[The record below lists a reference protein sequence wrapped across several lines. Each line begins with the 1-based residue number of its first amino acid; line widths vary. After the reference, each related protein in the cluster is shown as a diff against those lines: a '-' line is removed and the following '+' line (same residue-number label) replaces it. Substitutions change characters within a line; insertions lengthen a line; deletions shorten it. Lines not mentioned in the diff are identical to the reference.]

1 MGAVGNTIGL
11 DELFAVVVNELFEI
25 MSCTGVFTGDNVL
38 VCGCDQVHVRLGQEL
53 KCENK

>member
-38 VCGCDQVHVRLGQEL
+38 VCGCDQVHIRLGQEL